1 MVPCQT
7 YGFVEI
13 TLIILT
19 SSITG
24 GFKRDIQQNHRLI
37 IKTSLAYYVHIP
49 LPYINL
55 IKQFVP
61 YNWLHNIESW
71 ELAHAR
77 NASEIHFQGRFIFK
91 DSSGEF
97 KMKKF
102 PLALNMVVTTG
113 HFDNRN
119 LTFSLNNRRNKTWNA
134 PIFLFQLFK
143 KVKVAWNYNSRP
155 TFDSQLS

>member
-7 YGFVEI
+7 YSFVEI
-13 TLIILT
+13 ILIILT
-19 SSITG
+19 SLITG
-24 GFKRDIQQNHRLI
+24 RFKRDIQHNHWLI

-49 LPYINL
+49 LPYISL

-71 ELAHAR
+71 ELSHAR

-91 DSSGEF
+91 ASGEF
-97 KMKKF
+97 KMKKI

-113 HFDNRN
+113 HFDNKN
-119 LTFSLNNRRNKTWNA
+119 LLFSLNNRSNKTWNA
-134 PIFLFQLFK
+134 TVFLFQLFK